1 LEELKLAVD
10 KIVKKAIAKKAHS
23 MGFQVSAGAY
33 QAIDDMVEKIVTK
46 ATHRAKANKRKTLM
60 PHDF

>member
-1 LEELKLAVD
+1 MAVD
-10 KIVKKAIAKKAHS
+10 KIVKKAIAAKAHQ
-23 MGFQVSAGAY
+23 MGFQMSAASY
-33 QAIDDMVEKIVTK
+33 QAIDDAVEKLITK

>member
-1 LEELKLAVD
+1 MAVD
-10 KIVKKAIAKKAHS
+10 KIVKKAIAQKAHK
-23 MGFQVSAGAY
+23 MGFQVSAAAY
-33 QAIDDMVEKIVTK
+33 QTIDDKVEKLVTE

>member
-1 LEELKLAVD
+1 MAVD
-10 KIVKKAIAKKAHS
+10 KIVKKAIANKAHK
-23 MGFQVSAGAY
+23 MGFQMSAASY
-33 QAIDDMVEKIVTK
+33 QAIDDIVEQIITK